1 MSRSNILFIVADDL
15 NSWIGPLGRHPDVY
29 TPAIDRLAARGTVF
43 TRAYCTA
50 PYCNAS
56 RMSVFT
62 GCLPA
67 TTGIYENEPLWTV
80 PGRRKTYLE
89 HFREAGYYC
98 FGAGKVFHGNF
109 DYATAGRTGAAEAA
123 WRDGQNRPE
132 MWDDFSIAKA
142 EPMPPDRPIN
152 GMFDFG
158 DFASVSPWN
167 HHFDWG
173 ALPAGREDDMPDA
186 HTVADIATFL
196 KTPPDQPFFC
206 AAGLYKPHLPWYV
219 PQRFL
224 DLYPL
229 DSVNLPFVKDD
240 DLDDVPQIAR
250 EWALSPPDHETIL
263 KHDQW
268 RHAVQGY
275 LAAISYC
282 DSMIGQLLDALAA
295 SPAAD
300 NTIVV
305 LWGDNGFHLGE
316 KLHWRKFVLWEEATQ
331 VPLIVVPPNPNGH
344 VPRIDAPVSLV
355 DIFPTL
361 CDLASVPSIECVD
374 GVSLVPLMD
383 GRADSRG
390 ASPIMT
396 WKRGNHSIRH
406 LNWRYTRYRDNSEEL
421 YDLDGDPYEWTNLA
435 GSIGYSSVVAE
446 MREQLANS
454 MKGMATEADDG

>member
-1 MSRSNILFIVADDL
+1 VSRPNILFIVADDL
-15 NSWIGPLGRHPDVY
+15 NSWIGPLGRHPDVR
-29 TPAIDRLAARGTVF
+29 TPAMDRLAASGTVF

-67 TTGIYENEPLWTV
+67 TTGIYENEPLWTAQA
-80 PGRRKTYLE
+80 RRKTFLE

-109 DYATAGRTGAAEAA
+109 DYATAGRNGAAEAA
-123 WRDGQNRPE
+123 WRDSQNRPE
-132 MWDDFSIAKA
+132 MWNDFRTARP
-142 EPMPPDRPIN
+142 EPMPPNRPIN

-158 DFASVSPWN
+158 NFDNVSPWN

-173 ALPAGREDDMPDA
+173 ALPAGREAEMPDA
-186 HTVADIATFL
+186 HTVADIAAFL
-196 KTPPDQPFFC
+196 KTPPEQPFFC

-229 DSVNLPFVKDD
+229 DKVSLPFVKED

-250 EWALSPPDHETIL
+250 DWALSPPDHEAIL

-282 DSMIGQLLDALAA
+282 DSMIGKLLDALAA

-316 KLHWRKFVLWEEATQ
+316 KLHWRKFVLWEEATR
-331 VPLIVVPPNPNGH
+331 VPLIIVPPQARGASR
-344 VPRIDAPVSLV
+344 VDEPVSLI

-361 CDLASVPSIECVD
+361 CDLAGVRSLADVD
-374 GVSLVPLMD
+374 GVSLAPLMD
-383 GRADSRG
+383 GRSVSRG
-390 ASPIMT
+390 KPTTMT
-396 WKRGNHSIRH
+396 WKRGNHSIRSGR
-406 LNWRYTRYRDNSEEL
+406 WRYTRYHDGSEEL
-421 YDLDGDPYEWTNLA
+421 YDQTNDPYEWTNLA
-435 GSIGYSSVVAE
+435 GDASHARMLGALRRQIGRGAGTVE
-446 MREQLANS
+446 ERNRP
-454 MKGMATEADDG
+454 